1 MTTRRKSKRSVS
13 LRSSSF
19 IRLISPFRGKNL
31 EQEAGEEGVGS
42 VLGAA
47 LSDSH
52 LNVSCKSTDSW
63 RVSVDN
69 CDREKNP
76 HTQNTARRT
85 ERREE
90 VERAGSMGR
99 VAGSGDL
106 TTSTVNR

>member
-1 MTTRRKSKRSVS
+1 M
-13 LRSSSF
+13 
-19 IRLISPFRGKNL
+19 ISPFRGANIA
-31 EQEAGEEGVGS
+31 EQGRGGQGEGS
-42 VLGAA
+42 GLGAA

-52 LNVSCKSTDSW
+52 LNLSCKSTDSW

-76 HTQNTARRT
+76 DTQNTARRR